1 MDQINAANSGTE
13 SFEKILSD
21 KEHNKKWLNFARK
34 ELRGH
39 RNRENARHK
48 EAEDYV
54 EDAKLKIL
62 SGEGLP
68 DEGIRNI
75 DNYICGFIKKEIS
88 AELKKS
94 LVMISI
100 SNLRDN
106 ECDEDREENGNG
118 CKVSEGAG
126 ARVEENLVVLFED
139 PFEEK
144 VDKMGTWEIMQ
155 ICFNLLEKE
164 EPEMLVVFDERAK
177 GHPNREIAE
186 YLCVEVREVENMWKR
201 VVRLLKKSIPFNHE
215 SNMGRANKGEIC

>member
-1 MDQINAANSGTE
+1 MDQVNAANSGSE

-21 KEHNKKWLNFARK
+21 KERNKKWLNFARK

-94 LVMISI
+94 LVMVR
-100 SNLRDN
+100 LPDW
-106 ECDEDREENGNG
+106 EEH
-118 CKVSEGAG
+118 EE
-126 ARVEENLVVLFED
+126 EENLDEVK
-139 PFEEK
+139 EK
-144 VDKMGTWEIMQ
+144 TI
-155 ICFNLLEKE
+155 
-164 EPEMLVVFDERAK
+164 DE
-177 GHPNREIAE
+177 N
-186 YLCVEVREVENMWKR
+186 
-201 VVRLLKKSIPFNHE
+201 
-215 SNMGRANKGEIC
+215 

>member
-1 MDQINAANSGTE
+1 MDQVNAANSGAE

-21 KEHNKKWLNFARK
+21 KEHNKKWLNFAVK

-62 SGEGLP
+62 LGEGLP

-94 LVMISI
+94 LV
-100 SNLRDN
+100 LVRLPDWDLY
-106 ECDEDREENGNG
+106 EEEGENGEEG
-118 CKVSEGAG
+118 CGDKSG
-126 ARVEENLVVLFED
+126 VEAAEVDENLVVSFED

-144 VDKMGTWEIMQ
+144 LDKIGAFELMQ
-155 ICFNLLEKE
+155 ECYKLLESE

-177 GHPNREIAE
+177 GHPNREIAK
-186 YLCVEVREVENMWKR
+186 YLHVKVDEIENLWKR
-201 VVRLLKKSIPFNHE
+201 VVRLLRKKINVQKFD
-215 SNMGRANKGEIC
+215 